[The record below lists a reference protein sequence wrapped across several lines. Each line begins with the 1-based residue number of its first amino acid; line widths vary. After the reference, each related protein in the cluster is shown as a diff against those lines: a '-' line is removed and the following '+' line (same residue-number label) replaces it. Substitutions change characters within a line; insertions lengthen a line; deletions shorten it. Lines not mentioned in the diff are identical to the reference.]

1 MTLLKRS
8 ARTVVGVGEAMVEFA
23 AVGDGFYRRGFA
35 GDTLNACWHMAAL
48 LGDKARVAF
57 LTRVGT
63 DPDSSAFVEFVEQ
76 SGLDMSLIG
85 RDATRAIGLYVI
97 SLSGAERSFT
107 YWRDASAARLLAD
120 DRDAID
126 AAFDDAGLIYASGI
140 TLAVLGETGRRNLI
154 AALAAARGK
163 GSVVAFDPN
172 ARLRL
177 WPDADAFRRA
187 SRAMLAVTDIALP
200 SFDDEAQVWGD
211 SDPEATAVRIG
222 ALGVREI
229 AVKNGARPVTLS
241 IDGVVVY
248 APTPPAAEVRDT
260 TGAGDSFNAGYLAGR
275 IAGMAPLEACALG
288 QRVARA
294 VIGHYGALAARQDL
308 ADSAQSVQH
317 AMTNA

>member
-1 MTLLKRS
+1 MTLLKRPV
-8 ARTVVGVGEAMVEFA
+8 RTVVGVGEAMIEFA
-23 AVGDGFYRRGFA
+23 PVANGLYKRGFA

-63 DPDSSAFVEFVEQ
+63 DPDSSAFVDFVER
-76 SGLDMSLIG
+76 SGLDTSLIG
-85 RDATRAIGLYVI
+85 RDPTRAIGLYVI
-97 SLSGAERSFT
+97 ALSGAERSFT
-107 YWRDASAARLLAD
+107 YWREASAARLLAD

-126 AAFDDAGLIYASGI
+126 AAFVDAGLIYVSGI
-140 TLAVLGETGRRNLI
+140 TLAVLGETGRQNLF
-154 AALAAARGK
+154 AGLAAARDR

-187 SRAMLAVTDIALP
+187 SRDMLAVTDIALP

-211 SDPEATAVRIG
+211 SDPAATAARIG
-222 ALGVREI
+222 AFGVGEI
-229 AVKNGARPVTLS
+229 VVKNGALPVTLS
-241 IDGVVVY
+241 IDGAVVC

-294 VIGHYGALAARQDL
+294 VIGHYGALATLQDL
-308 ADSAQSVQH
+308 AESVDLVQR
-317 AMTNA
+317 AMTNG